1 MQKDLT
7 RIYILKGVIYLEKPD
22 RCYTVKEEV
31 LNDKNVIKVYV
42 KRRRFIYEWICVL
55 LLCLSLCTTIF
66 IPEFKSTVHIPDRVN
81 YYDGK
86 LFINIVNDE
95 TSFLPVEYTI
105 LNSTGIL
112 EPGDQLYYINTD
124 TVDDTVTVLIKT
136 KSHFIRHSESY
147 AVNVIKTF

>member
-7 RIYILKGVIYLEKPD
+7 RIYVLKGVIYLEKPD

-31 LNDKNVIKVYV
+31 LTDKNIVKVYM
-42 KRRRFIYEWICVL
+42 KRRRYIYEWTCVL
-55 LLCLSLCTTIF
+55 LLFLILCTMLF
-66 IPEFKSTVHIPDRVN
+66 MPEFKSTVHIPDKAN

-95 TSFLPVEYTI
+95 ASLLPIEYSI
-105 LNSTGIL
+105 LDSSGTL

-124 TVDDTVTVLIKT
+124 TVSDTVTILIKT
-136 KSHFIRHSESY
+136 KSHLIRHSESY
-147 AVNVIKTF
+147 TINVIKTF